1 MKRSWEG
8 EGNQARQPGWGTA
21 VKQQGGK
28 SGSTGCERGEKS
40 TNTQPDE
47 INSKQFNI
55 MMGFQNLIVVENRL
69 KMVSGSLCA
78 SKPWERID
86 TI

>member
-1 MKRSWEG
+1 MGRRRKPSKAAG
-8 EGNQARQPGWGTA
+8 MGDSSQTA
-21 VKQQGGK
+21 
-28 SGSTGCERGEKS
+28 GSTGCERGEKS

-47 INSKQFNI
+47 TNSKQFNI
-55 MMGFQNLIVVENRL
+55 MMGFQNLVVMENRL

-78 SKPWERID
+78 SKPWEGTS